1 MSQTTDPDRFFQ
13 TTDSIAETARKAKK
27 STNKHGSP
35 IKLPSKILA
44 IIPDPTASNRVYVA
58 EAAGT
63 ARRVE
68 LDTGHKSH
76 IFRGPTTPLTS
87 LAISLLHPTL
97 YAGSWDKTIWSW
109 EIPTRTPGIR
119 FRGHSDFVKC
129 LLTLSLPGVELLISG
144 SSDATI
150 ILWDATT
157 GEKLQ
162 ILKGHSMG
170 VLALAIDPLGEQGNE
185 DDGTEKATGDTLVLF
200 SASSDRTI
208 LRWRIDPLSPRCS
221 LATLLPPPL
230 TPHETSIYALHFSP
244 ASADLYTASA
254 DGTAMRLSREHGW
267 ISDTTLQHG
276 DYVRAVAVSTTE
288 RYVVTAGRCEDVKVW
303 DAVTGELMG
312 VWWGHWDEVMGL
324 VIVRDRAGKGAER
337 IVSAGIDAT
346 IRVWLLDEMEMQKA
360 QVEREREEQGIEQ
373 EEEEVVGKEVEGGL
387 TAEEE
392 AELAELMDD

>member
-27 STNKHGSP
+27 ATNKHGSP
-35 IKLPSKILA
+35 IQLPSKILA
-44 IIPDPTASNRVYVA
+44 VIADPTAPNRVYVA

-68 LDTGHKSH
+68 LDTGHKTH
-76 IFRGPTTPLTS
+76 IFRGPTTPITS
-87 LAISLLHPTL
+87 LAISLLHHTL

-109 EIPTRTPGIR
+109 DISTRAPGIR
-119 FRGHSDFVKC
+119 FRGHKDFVKC
-129 LLTLSLPGVELLISG
+129 LLTLPLPGTELLISG

-150 ILWDATT
+150 ILWNAAT

-162 ILKGHSMG
+162 TLKGHSMG
-170 VLALAIDPLGEQGNE
+170 VLALAIDPLGELS
-185 DDGTEKATGDTLVLF
+185 DGENGIEEATEDTLILF

-208 LRWRIDPLSPRCS
+208 LRWRINPRSPSSC

-244 ASADLYTASA
+244 SSADLYTASA
-254 DGTAMRLSREHGW
+254 DGTAMRLSRDHDW
-267 ISDTTLQHG
+267 APDSTLQHG
-276 DYVRAVAVSTTE
+276 DYVRTVAVSANE
-288 RYVVTAGRCEDVKVW
+288 KYIVTAGRNEDVKVW
-303 DAVTGELMG
+303 DAASGEIVG

-324 VIVRDRAGKGAER
+324 AIVRARAGKGVER
-337 IVSAGIDAT
+337 IVSVGIDAT
-346 IRVWLLDEMEMQKA
+346 VRVWPLDEQEMQQA
-360 QVEREREEQGIEQ
+360 ALEREREEQGIET
-373 EEEEVVGKEVEGGL
+373 EEVEAVGKEVGGGL

>member
-13 TTDSIAETARKAKK
+13 TTDSIVETARKAKK

-35 IKLPSKILA
+35 IQLPSKILA
-44 IIPDPTASNRVYVA
+44 IIADPAASNRVYIA

-68 LDTGHKSH
+68 LDTGHKTH
-76 IFRGPTTPLTS
+76 IFRGPTSPVTS
-87 LAISLLHPTL
+87 LATSLLHPTL

-109 EIPTRTPGIR
+109 DIPTRTMGIR

-129 LLTLSLPGVELLISG
+129 VITLPIPGIELLISG

-150 ILWDATT
+150 ILWNATT

-162 ILKGHSMG
+162 TLKGHSMG
-170 VLALAIDPLGEQGNE
+170 VLALAIDPLGEYGNG
-185 DDGTEKATGDTLVLF
+185 DDGTEEAPGDTFVLF

-208 LRWRIDPLSPRCS
+208 LRWRIKPLSPRSS

-244 ASADLYTASA
+244 SSGDLYTASA
-254 DGTAMRLSREHGW
+254 DGTAMRLSREHDW
-267 ISDTTLQHG
+267 ISDTTIQHG
-276 DYVRAVAVSTTE
+276 DYVRAVVVSVNE
-288 RYVVTAGRCEDVKVW
+288 KYIITAGRSEDVKVW
-303 DAVTGELMG
+303 DGASGELVG
-312 VWWGHWDEVMGL
+312 VWWGHSDEVMGV
-324 VIVRDRAGKGAER
+324 VIVRDRGGLGAER
-337 IVSAGIDAT
+337 IVSVGIDAT
-346 IRVWLLDEMEMQKA
+346 IRVWPLDEMEMQKA
-360 QVEREREEQGIEQ
+360 KLEREREEQGIEK
-373 EEEEVVGKEVEGGL
+373 EEVEAVGKEVGGSL

>member
-1 MSQTTDPDRFFQ
+1 MSQTNDPDRFFQ

-27 STNKHGSP
+27 STNRHGSP
-35 IKLPSKILA
+35 IQLPSKILA
-44 IIPDPTASNRVYVA
+44 VILDPTASNRVYVA

-68 LDTGHKSH
+68 LDTGHKTH

-109 EIPTRTPGIR
+109 DIPTRTTGIR

-129 LLTLSLPGVELLISG
+129 LLTLPLPGIELLISG

-150 ILWDATT
+150 ILWNAST

-162 ILKGHSMG
+162 TLKGHSMG
-170 VLALAIDPLGEQGNE
+170 VLALALDPLGEHGNG
-185 DDGTEKATGDTLVLF
+185 DDGIEEAIGDTLVLF

-208 LRWRIDPLSPRCS
+208 LRWRINPLSPRS
-221 LATLLPPPL
+221 SFATLLPPPL

-244 ASADLYTASA
+244 SSADLYTASA
-254 DGTAMRLSREHGW
+254 DGTAMRLSREHDW
-267 ISDTTLQHG
+267 TPDTTLLHG
-276 DYVRAVAVSTTE
+276 DYVRAVAVSANE
-288 RYVVTAGRCEDVKVW
+288 KYIITAGRSEDVKVW
-303 DAVTGELMG
+303 DAASGEMVGL
-312 VWWGHWDEVMGL
+312 WWGHWDEVMGL

-337 IVSAGIDAT
+337 IVSVGIDAT
-346 IRVWLLDEMEMQKA
+346 IRVWPLGEMEMQKA
-360 QVEREREEQGIEQ
+360 KVERENEEQGIKED
-373 EEEEVVGKEVEGGL
+373 EVEVAGKEVEGSL

>member
-1 MSQTTDPDRFFQ
+1 M
-13 TTDSIAETARKAKK
+13 
-27 STNKHGSP
+27 
-35 IKLPSKILA
+35 PSKILA
-44 IIPDPTASNRVYVA
+44 VIPDPTASNRIFIA

-68 LDTGHKSH
+68 LDTGHKTH

-87 LAISLLHPTL
+87 LATSLLHPTL

-109 EIPTRTPGIR
+109 NIPTRTPGIR

-129 LLTLSLPGVELLISG
+129 LLTLPLPGLELLISG

-150 ILWDATT
+150 ILWNAMT

-162 ILKGHSMG
+162 TLKAHAMG
-170 VLALAIDPLGEQGNE
+170 VLALAIDPLGEQSDG
-185 DDGTEKATGDTLVLF
+185 DDGIDAATGGSVILF

-208 LRWRIDPLSPRCS
+208 LRWRINLQNPHSS

-244 ASADLYTASA
+244 LSADLYTASA

-267 ISDTTLQHG
+267 APDTTLEHG
-276 DYVRAVAVSTTE
+276 DYVRAVAVSGNE
-288 RYVVTAGRCEDVKVW
+288 KYIVTAGRSEDVKVW
-303 DAVTGELMG
+303 DAASGAMVG

-324 VIVRDRAGKGAER
+324 VIVRDQTGKSAER
-337 IVSAGIDAT
+337 IVSVGIDAT
-346 IRVWLLDEMEMQKA
+346 IRLWPLDESKMQQAKL
-360 QVEREREEQGIEQ
+360 EREREEQGLEK
-373 EEEEVVGKEVEGGL
+373 EEVEATGKEVEGGL
-387 TAEEE
+387 TADEE